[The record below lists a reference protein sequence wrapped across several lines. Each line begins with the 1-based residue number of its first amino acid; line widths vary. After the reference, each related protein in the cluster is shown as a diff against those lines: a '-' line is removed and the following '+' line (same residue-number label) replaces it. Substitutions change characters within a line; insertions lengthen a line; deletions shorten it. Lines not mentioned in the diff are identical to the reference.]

1 MNEFKEISPIQLRR
15 NTFQLIGK
23 EWMLLAAG
31 NKDKVNA
38 MTASWGGF
46 GVMYGKDVAY
56 IVVRPHRY
64 TREFIDNEE
73 TFSISFFDKEY
84 RKMLNY
90 MGTVS
95 GKQEDKLA
103 KMGLKPDFLENTP
116 CFNEANLFM
125 ICKKLFRQPLS
136 SDCLLDDTM
145 KKNWYPNSDYHI
157 LYIAEILKVYRK

>member
-1 MNEFKEISPIQLRR
+1 MNEFKEINPIQLRR
-15 NTFQLIGK
+15 NTFQIIGK

-31 NKDKVNA
+31 NTEKVNA
-38 MTASWGGF
+38 MTASWGGL

-64 TREFIDNEE
+64 TREFIDREE
-73 TFSISFFDKEY
+73 SFSINFFGKEY

-95 GKQEDKLA
+95 GRNEDKLA
-103 KMGLKPDFLENTP
+103 HAGLKPVFNENAP
-116 CFNEANLFM
+116 CFNEANLIM

-136 SDCLLDDTM
+136 SDSLLDDKM
-145 KKNWYPNSDYHI
+145 KQNWYPNGDHHI
-157 LYIAEILKVYRK
+157 LYIAEIVKVYKK